1 MISKSVSR
9 ASQHILSPWLRAWVP
24 RTYTLLT
31 LGFCAHEKDYRYST
45 GEEDTPLGFALKERG
60 VLRLMKRVSA

>member
-9 ASQHILSPWLRAWVP
+9 ASQHILSPWIP
-24 RTYTLLT
+24 RTYILLT
-31 LGFCAHEKDYRYST
+31 LGFCAHEKDYWYST

-60 VLRLMKRVSA
+60 VLRLMKCVSP